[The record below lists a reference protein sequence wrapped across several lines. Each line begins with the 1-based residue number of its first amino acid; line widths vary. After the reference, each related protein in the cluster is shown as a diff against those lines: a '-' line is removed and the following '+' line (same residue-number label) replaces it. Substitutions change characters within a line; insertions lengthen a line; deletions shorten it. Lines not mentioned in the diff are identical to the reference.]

1 MPTQPTHPS
10 FHLSPWSLL
19 RIFGSIG
26 LQSFGGG
33 ASTLLLIR
41 REFVEKRD
49 TLTKEEF
56 ARFWNLCVM
65 TPGINLIA
73 VTILIGRKLGGIWG
87 IVLSLAGLLLPS
99 AILTCALTAG
109 FTIIQSLPVIQAILR
124 GVVPATAGI
133 MLVVGL
139 KFAQPLIEQGWNEGA
154 LALSISLLFISV
166 VAFALI
172 VLALPV
178 ALVLVCAA
186 LAGIAVFTF
195 MSRPARPAPAGESE
209 PHD

>member
-1 MPTQPTHPS
+1 MATQHTPS
-10 FHLSPWSLL
+10 LSPWSLL

-49 TLTKEEF
+49 SLTKEEF

-73 VTILIGRKLGGIWG
+73 VTILIGRKLGGAWG
-87 IVLSLAGLLLPS
+87 LVLSLVGLLLPS
-99 AILTCALTAG
+99 AIITCALTAG
-109 FTIIQSLPVIQAILR
+109 FTVIQSQPVIQAVLR

-139 KFAQPLIEQGWNEGA
+139 KFAQPLIEQGWKEGA
-154 LALSISLLFISV
+154 LALGVSLVFISV
-166 VAFALI
+166 VAFVLI
-172 VLALPV
+172 VVKLPV

-186 LAGIAVFTF
+186 LAGIVVFTF
-195 MSRPARPAPAGESE
+195 IRRPTAPSFAASRGG
-209 PHD
+209 